1 MESPGCSFGS
11 MRLSHGAPASPMHLA
26 FHVRVSPSTLP
37 SSSPPLEPTLPSPP
51 ATGTRWQQHC
61 RRRMW
66 RTPPQTAR
74 FDRGS
79 PSHPCKGCSCW
90 LRPLTQTPGRRC
102 RLHSRT
108 PTLERDGERG
118 TGGDNRGG
126 GAESKQPGQI
136 LRPSGVASL
145 TFISSVAVSGGEE
158 EEHVMKG
165 LMRDED

>member
-1 MESPGCSFGS
+1 MESLKCSSGS
-11 MRLSHGAPASPMHLA
+11 TRLSHGAPASPMHLA

-51 ATGTRWQQHC
+51 ATGTWWQQHC
-61 RRRMW
+61 RRRTW

-79 PSHPCKGCSCW
+79 PSRTYKGRSCW
-90 LRPLTQTPGRRC
+90 LRPQTQTPGRSY

-108 PTLERDGERG
+108 PTLECDGEHG
-118 TGGDNRGG
+118 TGGDNRGDDV
-126 GAESKQPGQI
+126 ESRQPGQI
-136 LRPSGVASL
+136 SRPSGVASL
-145 TFISSVAVSGGEE
+145 TSISSVAVFGGEE

-165 LMRDED
+165 PVRDED

>member
-1 MESPGCSFGS
+1 MQFWET
-11 MRLSHGAPASPMHLA
+11 RLSHGTPASPMHLA

-37 SSSPPLEPTLPSPP
+37 SSSQPLEATLPSPP

-61 RRRMW
+61 RRRTW

-79 PSHPCKGCSCW
+79 PSRACKGRS
-90 LRPLTQTPGRRC
+90 C
-102 RLHSRT
+102 RLRSRT

-118 TGGDNRGG
+118 TGGDNQGG
-126 GAESKQPGQI
+126 GAENGQLGQI
-136 LRPSGVASL
+136 SRPSDVASL
-145 TFISSVAVSGGEE
+145 TPISSVAISGGEE

-165 LMRDED
+165 PRRDED